1 MKYAIK
7 KTIYPDGTATWTD
20 PAPAHPAARPYR
32 RRRRGLIEV
41 LALYDTRAAALAA
54 VEDLAAA
61 PPPAAA
67 RSALTGAV
75 NAALVNKGRLAAAL
89 GMSPAALAARLYG
102 QTKTSPEE
110 AARAAALARRITAA
124 LAGE

>member
-1 MKYAIK
+1 MRYAVK
-7 KTIYPDGTATWTD
+7 KTVYPDGTTVWTD

-32 RRRRGLIEV
+32 RRRRGLVEV
-41 LALYDTRAAALAA
+41 LTLYDTRAAALAA
-54 VEDLAAA
+54 LEVLTAA

-67 RSALTGAV
+67 RSVLIGAI
-75 NAALVNKGRLAAAL
+75 NAALVSKKRLAAAL
-89 GMSPAALAARLYG
+89 GMSAASLAARLSG
-102 QTKTSPEE
+102 QTRTSPEE